1 MLPPPQPRPV
11 GDDRAVS
18 HFTTVDDGIRVQLSP
33 EERVFLGDVLPLLAG
48 VGASGGEDP
57 AADRL
62 RVPVYLDDPESNE
75 EWWRLMGQDLEA
87 ARRADR
93 AIFDKTVSGD
103 GPLVLTDEEAD
114 AVLRVLNEA
123 RLALGARFGIDVEE
137 DHDELPEDSRQVLDY
152 LGWIQEELTVELMRS
167 L

>member
-1 MLPPPQPRPV
+1 M
-11 GDDRAVS
+11 GDDRTVS

-48 VGASGGEDP
+48 VGAPGGDDP

-75 EWWRLMGQDLEA
+75 EWWRLMGQDLDA

-93 AIFDKTVSGD
+93 AIFDKTVSDD
-103 GPLVLTDEEAD
+103 GPLVLSDEEAD

-137 DHDELPEDSRQVLDY
+137 DHAELAEDSRQVLDY